1 MTNKNKYIDKYKT
14 YTGKLIYTDDAEYE
28 LHSPEGTTNLS
39 KLLNKV
45 YYHSISNHINIKI
58 MDKTKTL
65 FNEDGNLYLKV
76 VAKPSF
82 TSFFVNGVDL
92 GEELFNAVDK
102 DLEVTLYAEALDEA
116 SGGKSYGTVNE
127 NESETIK

>member
-39 KLLNKV
+39 KMLNKV
-45 YYHSISNHINIKI
+45 YYNSISNHINIKI

-76 VAKPSF
+76 VAKPDF
-82 TSFFVNGVDL
+82 TSLFVNGVDL
-92 GEELFNAVDK
+92 GEALFNAVDK
-102 DLEVTLYAEALDEA
+102 DLEITICAEALDEA
-116 SGGKSYGTVNE
+116 SGGIDYGTVDK
-127 NESETIK
+127 NESEAKK